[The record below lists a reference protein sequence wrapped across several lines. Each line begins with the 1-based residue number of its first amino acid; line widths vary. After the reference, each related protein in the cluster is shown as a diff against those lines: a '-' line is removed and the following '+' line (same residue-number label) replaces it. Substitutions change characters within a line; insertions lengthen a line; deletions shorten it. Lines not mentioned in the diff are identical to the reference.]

1 MNTKPLTD
9 LLPSLV
15 AAGIITT
22 VFSASSAT
30 NMIHRYSFNEPVGS
44 TTVTDSIRGSNG
56 VVRSTPIGTLPT
68 FDGSQVTLDGV
79 GGYIDLPNRM
89 LSGLTN
95 VTFEFWTTYASG
107 GTWSRILDFGIAAAG
122 EDQRIRR
129 AHTAAANT
137 YPLANPF
144 DCCRECGGRADP
156 RRLARR

>member
-68 FDGSQVTLDGV
+68 SYNQT
-79 GGYIDLPNRM
+79 
-89 LSGLTN
+89 
-95 VTFEFWTTYASG
+95 
-107 GTWSRILDFGIAAAG
+107 GTRGRI
-122 EDQRIRR
+122 E
-129 AHTAAANT
+129 N
-137 YPLANPF
+137 PLA
-144 DCCRECGGRADP
+144 AV
-156 RRLARR
+156 